1 LAAISDTAAMAIGK
15 TTIETT
21 SGLRPERFGF
31 RRHGAGWLRGGANGT
46 PVAFASLAWPQAQAP
61 SYVRDEAG
69 EPDPTDAL
77 NLIVRLQG
85 ETWGMPPEEV
95 VPANILAVLRDGGG
109 SVLAAY
115 RPGVGFNADGWLGFA
130 IALGGRNGVLV
141 SHMLGV
147 REDARGA
154 GGIGWSLKALQGCL
168 AAAAGHHAAVW
179 TFDPMRGANARLNI
193 EKLGATVSELT
204 LDKYGVLRS
213 SLYGDVPS
221 DRFTAHWGLRS
232 PRTAAR
238 LVAVAADRLDRA
250 DADALAAIP
259 EATPDTAAR
268 LAADHATAVWYRIPA
283 DIDALMQA
291 DPAAAVAW
299 RGEMRAVLGHFLI
312 VARAEPGPDAAT
324 DPAAV
329 VARVA
334 PGDYVITRFVSFA
347 DEAGERVNAYVLER
361 RPLCSR
367 EES

>member
-1 LAAISDTAAMAIGK
+1 
-15 TTIETT
+15 
-21 SGLRPERFGF
+21 
-31 RRHGAGWLRGGANGT
+31 
-46 PVAFASLAWPQAQAP
+46 
-61 SYVRDEAG
+61 
-69 EPDPTDAL
+69 L

-115 RPGVGFNADGWLGFA
+115 RPEVGFNADGWLGFA

-147 REDARGA
+147 REDARGG

-168 AAAAGHHAAVW
+168 AAEAGHHAAVW

-193 EKLGATVSELT
+193 EKLGATVAELT

-221 DRFTAHWGLRS
+221 DRFTAHWDLRS

-238 LVAVAADRLDRA
+238 LAAVAEDRLERVGLDS
-250 DADALAAIP
+250 LATIP
-259 EATPDTAAR
+259 EATAATAAR
-268 LAADHATAVWYRIPA
+268 LAADRAPAVWYRIPA
-283 DIDALMQA
+283 DVDALMQA
-291 DPAAAVAW
+291 DPAAAIAW
-299 RGEMRAVLGHFLI
+299 RGEMRSVLGNLLS
-312 VARAEPGPDAAT
+312 VARAEPGPGAPI

-334 PGDYVITRFVSFA
+334 LGDYVITRFVSGA
-347 DEAGERVNAYVLER
+347 DETGERVNAYVLER
-361 RPLCSR
+361 RPLGFG

>member
-1 LAAISDTAAMAIGK
+1 MIAS
-15 TTIETT
+15 ETR
-21 SGLRPERFGF
+21 SALQPERFGF
-31 RRHGAGWLRGGANGT
+31 QRRGQGWLRLAGGV
-46 PVAFASLAWPQAQAP
+46 PVAYASLAWPQAQAP
-61 SYVRDEAG
+61 SYVRDDAG
-69 EPDPTDAL
+69 EPAPTDAL

-115 RPGVGFNADGWLGFA
+115 RPEVGFNADGWLGFA

-168 AAAAGHHAAVW
+168 AAEAGHHAAVW

-193 EKLGATVSELT
+193 EKLGATVAELT

-221 DRFTAHWGLRS
+221 DRFTARWDLRS
-232 PRTAAR
+232 PRCVAR
-238 LVAVAADRLDRA
+238 LTAVADDRLEPP
-250 DADALAAIP
+250 DADALAGIP
-259 EATPDTAAR
+259 EATPERAAR
-268 LAADHATAVWYRIPA
+268 LAREQASKVWYRIPA
-283 DIDALMQA
+283 DVDALMET
-291 DPAAAVAW
+291 DPAAAIAW
-299 RGEMRAVLGHFLI
+299 RGEMRAVLGHFLT
-312 VARAEPGPDAAT
+312 VAQAEPGPDAAT

-334 PGDYVITRFVSFA
+334 PGAYVITRFVSYA

-361 RPLCSR
+361 RPFRAR